1 MARNIIDLICNSCSC
16 SKEEAQEYL
25 NAEVHYLQQLQEA
38 EDLREEEERKES
50 LRLILDI
57 IGL

>member
-1 MARNIIDLICNSCSC
+1 MSEDHDRLIDEADKLI
-16 SKEEAQEYL
+16 EELE
-25 NAEVHYLQQLQEA
+25 

-57 IGL
+57 LGL

>member
-1 MARNIIDLICNSCSC
+1 MSENHDKLI
-16 SKEEAQEYL
+16 EEME
-25 NAEVHYLQQLQEA
+25 
-38 EDLREEEERKES
+38 EDLMEEEERKES

>member
-1 MARNIIDLICNSCSC
+1 MSEDHDRLIDEADKLI
-16 SKEEAQEYL
+16 EELE
-25 NAEVHYLQQLQEA
+25 

-50 LRLILDI
+50 LRLILGI

>member
-1 MARNIIDLICNSCSC
+1 MSEDHDRLIDEADKLI
-16 SKEEAQEYL
+16 EEME
-25 NAEVHYLQQLQEA
+25 

>member
-1 MARNIIDLICNSCSC
+1 MSEDHNRLIDEADKLI
-16 SKEEAQEYL
+16 EELE
-25 NAEVHYLQQLQEA
+25 

>member
-1 MARNIIDLICNSCSC
+1 MSEDHDRLIDEADKLI
-16 SKEEAQEYL
+16 EELE
-25 NAEVHYLQQLQEA
+25 

-57 IGL
+57 IGF

>member
-1 MARNIIDLICNSCSC
+1 MRMSEDHDRLIDETDKLI
-16 SKEEAQEYL
+16 EELE
-25 NAEVHYLQQLQEA
+25 

>member
-1 MARNIIDLICNSCSC
+1 MSEDHDRLIDEADKLI
-16 SKEEAQEYL
+16 EELEENL
-25 NAEVHYLQQLQEA
+25 M
-38 EDLREEEERKES
+38 EEEERKES

>member
-1 MARNIIDLICNSCSC
+1 MSEDHDRLIDEADKLI
-16 SKEEAQEYL
+16 KELE
-25 NAEVHYLQQLQEA
+25 
-38 EDLREEEERKES
+38 EDLREAEEQKES

>member
-1 MARNIIDLICNSCSC
+1 MSEDHDRLIDEADKLI
-16 SKEEAQEYL
+16 EELE
-25 NAEVHYLQQLQEA
+25 

>member
-1 MARNIIDLICNSCSC
+1 MSEDHDRLIDETDKLI
-16 SKEEAQEYL
+16 EELE
-25 NAEVHYLQQLQEA
+25 

>member
-1 MARNIIDLICNSCSC
+1 MSEDHDRLIDETDKLI
-16 SKEEAQEYL
+16 EELEE
-25 NAEVHYLQQLQEA
+25 N
-38 EDLREEEERKES
+38 LREEEERKES